1 MKQLSYTFILLLILG
16 TIEAP
21 PKAQN
26 RRRRSRPQ
34 PLMIK
39 TSGVQDVD
47 IGTLEERNKI
57 IGECE
62 LPDRPKP
69 EGEIKVASQLC
80 GKALSLVRPLYP
92 EEAKAT
98 RVFGPVEVDIVI
110 DEKGRVI
117 WSQAVSGQSLLRVS
131 ARKAACRARYS
142 PTLISGRAVKTG
154 NRITYN
160 FVLPPEARR

>member
-1 MKQLSYTFILLLILG
+1 MKQLAYTLIFLLFLG
-16 TIEAP
+16 VVEAP
-21 PKAQN
+21 TNAQN
-26 RRRRSRPQ
+26 RRGRSQPQ

-47 IGTLEERNKI
+47 VGTPEERIKI
-57 IGECE
+57 IEECE

-80 GKALSLVRPLYP
+80 GKAISKPRPSYP
-92 EEAKAT
+92 DEAKAT
-98 RVFGPVEVDIVI
+98 KASGLVQVDVVI

-117 WSQAVSGQSLLRVS
+117 WAHAASGPPLLQGVSK
-131 ARKAACRARYS
+131 KAACRARYS

-154 NRITYN
+154 TSITYN
-160 FVLPPEARR
+160 FVLQ